1 MTCYLK
7 QHIRPSGDCERATFL
22 GFCGYCSQLTHT
34 ITNIRSTPRS
44 AAVWFP
50 KKKKKWIS
58 KGCILNSAVMIPPKI
73 AIKSKDFNLLM
84 VWSYQTFSMYVSEA
98 TRNSLSNATGGI
110 TILIKI
116 HIKGTPRIGH
126 DPGSIGRKTGSQD
139 TQFNFRRD
147 LFQGSSFKFQLV
159 HFLFK

>member
-1 MTCYLK
+1 MTAK
-7 QHIRPSGDCERATFL
+7 EQHSWVSVGIVHSWLIQSLISGAL
-22 GFCGYCSQLTHT
+22 QGALLCGSQ
-34 ITNIRSTPRS
+34 
-44 AAVWFP
+44 